1 MQEVANDPVYAYH
14 NNHRY
19 LPIINY
25 SNYLPIEEKDDY
37 SENIAQSKVR
47 ERSRLNYSSDQ
58 NYTSGKS
65 TATSCGKTTVASY
78 LKQNNESL
86 DIK

>member
-1 MQEVANDPVYAYH
+1 M
-14 NNHRY
+14 
-19 LPIINY
+19 
-25 SNYLPIEEKDDY
+25 EEKEEY
-37 SENIAQSKVR
+37 TENVAQEKVR

-58 NYTSGKS
+58 NFTSGKS

-78 LKQNNESL
+78 LKQKNESL